1 MPKVE
6 KQNKVLFDWT
16 NDALVEKLSKKVAK
30 MSDAQLFENGLRS
43 SSTPRP
49 QQTLNAAI
57 QFTDEPRDQLGL
69 EAKVSLM
76 NDKLDLILQL
86 FQMKA

>member
-1 MPKVE
+1 MTKVE
-6 KQNKVLFDWT
+6 KENKVLFDWT

-30 MSDAQLFENGLRS
+30 MSDAQLDGLRIAPFPS
-43 SSTPRP
+43 PSEA
-49 QQTLNAAI
+49 NI
-57 QFTDEPRDQLGL
+57 TDERRDQLGL
-69 EAKVSLM
+69 EAKVNLM

>member
-1 MPKVE
+1 MAKVE

-30 MSDAQLFENGLRS
+30 MSDAQLNGLRS

-49 QQTLNAAI
+49 QQTLNTAI
-57 QFTDEPRDQLGL
+57 QFTDEPRDGL
-69 EAKVSLM
+69 EAKVNLM
-76 NDKLDLILQL
+76 NNKLDLILQL

>member
-30 MSDAQLFENGLRS
+30 MSDAQLNGLRS

-69 EAKVSLM
+69 EAKVNLM

>member
-1 MPKVE
+1 MTKVE

-30 MSDAQLFENGLRS
+30 MSDAQLDGLRIAPFS
-43 SSTPRP
+43 SPSEA
-49 QQTLNAAI
+49 NI
-57 QFTDEPRDQLGL
+57 TDERRDQLGL
-69 EAKVSLM
+69 EAKVNLM